1 MHSDVCSVKKK
12 DLLLPMTGIKHILIA
27 CRSEIHVN
35 EAPYIEYESDYIL
48 LYVLLYIYCLKGL

>member
-1 MHSDVCSVKKK
+1 MCALSKKN

-27 CRSEIHVN
+27 CRSEIN
-35 EAPYIEYESDYIL
+35 KAPYIEYESDYIL

>member
-1 MHSDVCSVKKK
+1 MHSDVCSVKKN

-27 CRSEIHVN
+27 CRSEIN
-35 EAPYIEYESDYIL
+35 KAPYIEYESDYIL